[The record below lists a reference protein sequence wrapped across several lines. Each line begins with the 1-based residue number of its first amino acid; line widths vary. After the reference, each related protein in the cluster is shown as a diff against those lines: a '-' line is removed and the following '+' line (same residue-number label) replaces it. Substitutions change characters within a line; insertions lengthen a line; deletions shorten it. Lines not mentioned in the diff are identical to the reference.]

1 VSWGL
6 QGQGEVPDTL
16 PVEEDLCM
24 HYILLGR
31 TLLYLFLR
39 SAPGGISSELTVGVG
54 SFCTC
59 VLGGGG
65 GGGGKIL
72 FFFI

>member
-1 VSWGL
+1 MSWGL

-16 PVEEDLCM
+16 PMEEDLSM
-24 HYILLGR
+24 RYILLGR

-54 SFCTC
+54 SFCIC
-59 VLGGGG
+59 VCWEGGERVQ
-65 GGGGKIL
+65 IIPSL
-72 FFFI
+72 